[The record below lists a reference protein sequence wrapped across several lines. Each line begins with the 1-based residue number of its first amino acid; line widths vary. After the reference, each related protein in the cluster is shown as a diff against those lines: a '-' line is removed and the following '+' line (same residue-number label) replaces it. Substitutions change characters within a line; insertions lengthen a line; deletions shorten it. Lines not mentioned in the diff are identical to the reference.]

1 MPLNLESV
9 ALVAITKG
17 GAKLLARLKA
27 ALPQADAFV
36 PEKFKDEAPFASPV
50 QEPLKELLADLW
62 PRYKGIVAVVSLG
75 ALVRS
80 IATLLKDKR
89 TDPGLIAID
98 EAGGFVIS
106 VLSGHLGGANALA
119 NELAKRI
126 GATPIITT
134 ASDSL
139 GTIGVDILGR
149 DLGWAL
155 EGIENVTAV
164 SACVVNDEPVGIF
177 QEAGEPTFW
186 PKGRPLPRNL
196 RTLQSLEALASTPLS
211 ACLIVTDRLITL
223 PLALARKTVVYRPK
237 SLVLGVGCDRGVP
250 LEELET
256 LVLKTLQER
265 GLSFLSVRALATID
279 IRKNEPAIVQFA
291 QTRGLPLLTFAKEE
305 LNRVKD
311 VPNPSTMAMKYVG
324 VIGVAE
330 PSAILGGNFG
340 ELIVP
345 KVKLKKATLAIARVR
360 FEGGQDG

>member
-1 MPLNLESV
+1 
-9 ALVAITKG
+9 
-17 GAKLLARLKA
+17 
-27 ALPQADAFV
+27 
-36 PEKFKDEAPFASPV
+36 
-50 QEPLKELLADLW
+50 
-62 PRYKGIVAVVSLG
+62 
-75 ALVRS
+75 
-80 IATLLKDKR
+80 
-89 TDPGLIAID
+89 
-98 EAGGFVIS
+98 
-106 VLSGHLGGANALA
+106 
-119 NELAKRI
+119 
-126 GATPIITT
+126 
-134 ASDSL
+134 
-139 GTIGVDILGR
+139 VDILGR

-196 RTLQSLEALASTPLS
+196 RTLQSLEALANTPLS
-211 ACLIVTDRLITL
+211 ACLIITDRLITP

-237 SLVLGVGCDRGVP
+237 SLVLGIGCDRGVP

-279 IRKNEPAIVQFA
+279 IRKNEPAIVQFT

-340 ELIVP
+340 ELLVP